1 MEVLSSPF
9 NGSAPPGGSTRSVI
23 HVDGLRVR
31 YGETDVVDGIS
42 FDVYR
47 GEVVALLGPNGAGK
61 TTTVEVLEGHR
72 RRIAGA
78 VDVLGFDPQRAQ
90 RAFRERIGIV
100 LQEAGLDGELT
111 VHEALTVFAGL
122 YPNPRDIDATMTI
135 VDLEPKRKARVRTL
149 SGGQRR
155 RLDLALA
162 LVGNPDLLF
171 LDEPT
176 TGFDPQARQ
185 RAWSLLDSVRGGG
198 TTILLTSH
206 YMEEVERLADRVIVL
221 LGGHVVAA
229 GPPTSLGNSKRSEA
243 VVRFQLPDRRAAL
256 ELPSDVAAVADID
269 GLDVVIRTRRPTS
282 VLASLTQWSLSRS
295 EELRELTV
303 SRPTLEEVLLDLT
316 SPSNVE
322 SGPS

>member
-1 MEVLSSPF
+1 VEVLSSPV
-9 NGSAPPGGSTRSVI
+9 NNPTPKDRPTRAVI

-31 YGETDVVDGIS
+31 YGETDVVDGVS
-42 FDVYR
+42 FDVHA

-72 RRIAGA
+72 RRSAGS
-78 VDVLGFDPQRAQ
+78 VDVLGFDPQRGR

-100 LQEAGLDGELT
+100 LQEAGLDGDLT

-122 YPNPRDIDATMTI
+122 YPHPRDIDEIMAI
-135 VDLEPKRKARVRTL
+135 VELEPKRRARVRTL

-162 LVGNPDLLF
+162 LVGKPDLLF

-185 RAWSLLDSVRGGG
+185 RAWSLLETVRGGG
-198 TTILLTSH
+198 ATILLTSH
-206 YMEEVERLADRVIVL
+206 YMEEVERLADRVVVL
-221 LGGHVVAA
+221 LRGHVVAT
-229 GPPTSLGNSKRSEA
+229 GPPSSLGDAKRSEA
-243 VVRFQLPDRRAAL
+243 VMRFQLPHRLAAL
-256 ELPSDVAAVADID
+256 ELPPDVAAIADID
-269 GLDVVIRTRRPTS
+269 GLDVVIRSGQPTS
-282 VLASLTQWSLSRS
+282 VLASLTQWALGRG

-303 SRPTLEEVLLDLT
+303 SRPTLEEVLIDLT
-316 SPSNVE
+316 SNSKGQSEAP
-322 SGPS
+322 

>member
-1 MEVLSSPF
+1 V
-9 NGSAPPGGSTRSVI
+9 NGSAPTGGSTGSII

-31 YGETDVVDGIS
+31 YGETDVIDGIS
-42 FDVYR
+42 FDVHA
-47 GEVVALLGPNGAGK
+47 GEVLALLGPNGAGK

-72 RRIAGA
+72 RRTAGT
-78 VDVLGFDPQRAQ
+78 VDVLGFDPQRGR

-122 YPNPRDIDATMTI
+122 YPNPRDIDEIMTI
-135 VDLEPKRKARVRTL
+135 VELEPKRKARVRTL

-185 RAWSLLDSVRGGG
+185 RAWSLLDSVRGEG

-206 YMEEVERLADRVIVL
+206 YMDEVERLADRVIVL

-229 GPPTSLGNSKRSEA
+229 GRPTSLGNSKRSEA
-243 VVRFQLPDRRAAL
+243 VVRFQLRDRRAAL

-269 GLDVVIRTRRPTS
+269 GLDIVIRTRRPTS
-282 VLASLTQWSLSRS
+282 VLASLTRWALGRS

-316 SPSNVE
+316 SHSNVE